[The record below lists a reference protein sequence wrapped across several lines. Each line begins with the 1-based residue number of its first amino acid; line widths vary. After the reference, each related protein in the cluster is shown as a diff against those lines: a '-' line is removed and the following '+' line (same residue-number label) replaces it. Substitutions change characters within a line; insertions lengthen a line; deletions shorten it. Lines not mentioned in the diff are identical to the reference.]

1 MRIAID
7 ARELTGR
14 PTGVGRY
21 LSEILAAWTTLPAA
35 AAHEF
40 VLCATEEIDTRPFGG
55 LQLSVSVRG
64 GTGTL
69 WEQSVLPRLVRAA
82 AADVLF
88 SPAYTAPLLLN
99 VPSVVALHDVSFA
112 AHPEWFTW
120 HEGARRRLIAGLS
133 ARRARRVLTISEFS
147 KREIATRLRVT
158 ADHISVIYPGL
169 TRIAGHSS
177 TSAQAPAGEQS
188 ILYVGSIFNRRHVPD
203 LIDAFAIIAGQRPD
217 LHLEIVGENRT
228 SPHIDLDA
236 AAARSGIANRI
247 HMRSYV
253 GNEELARLY
262 ARATGFAFLSEY
274 EGFGLTPLEALGAGI
289 PVLVLDTPIAREI
302 YGEAAVYAASP
313 APDVV
318 ARGLEELLDGKR
330 REALLRAASRVV
342 ARYRWDTCAAGVLE
356 VLTGA
361 A

>member
-35 AAHEF
+35 TAHEF
-40 VLCATEEIDTRPFGG
+40 VLCTTEEIDTRPFGN
-55 LQLSVSVRG
+55 LRLSVAVRS

-69 WEQSVLPRLVRAA
+69 WEQNVLPRLVRAA

-99 VPSVVALHDVSFA
+99 VPSVVAIHDVSFA

-120 HEGARRRLIAGLS
+120 REGARRRFIAGRA

-147 KREIATRLRVT
+147 RREIATRLRVPAENIT
-158 ADHISVIYPGL
+158 VIYPGL
-169 TRIAGHSS
+169 TRMAAHAAR
-177 TSAQAPAGEQS
+177 SAPAPAGQQS
-188 ILYVGSIFNRRHVPD
+188 ILYVGSIFNRRHVPE
-203 LIDAFAIIAGQRPD
+203 LVEGFAKVASGRPN
-217 LHLEIVGENRT
+217 LHLDIVGENRT

-236 AAARSGIANRI
+236 AAARNGISDRV

-253 GNEELARLY
+253 GDEELARLY

-289 PVLVLDTPIAREI
+289 PILVLDTPIAREI
-302 YGEAAVYAASP
+302 YGEAAAYASAP
-313 APDVV
+313 KPDVV
-318 ARGLEELLDGKR
+318 ARGLEQLLDDRR
-330 REALLRAASRVV
+330 REELLRAASQVV
-342 ARYRWDTCAAGVLE
+342 ARYRWDTCAAGVLD
-356 VLTGA
+356 VLTSA

>member
-35 AAHEF
+35 ARHEF
-40 VLCATEEIDTRPFGG
+40 VLCAAEEIDTRRFGN
-55 LQLSVSVRG
+55 LRLSVAVRP

-69 WEQSVLPRLVRAA
+69 WEQSVLPRIVRSTAA
-82 AADVLF
+82 EVLF

-99 VPSVVALHDVSFA
+99 VPSVVVIHDVSFA

-120 HEGARRRLIAGLS
+120 HEGARRRVIAGLS
-133 ARRARRVLTISEFS
+133 ARRARRVLTISAFS
-147 KREIATRLRVT
+147 KREIATRLRVP
-158 ADHISVIYPGL
+158 ADRITVIYPGL
-169 TRIAGHSS
+169 TRIAAHMPASAP
-177 TSAQAPAGEQS
+177 AQAGEHS
-188 ILYVGSIFNRRHVPD
+188 ILFVGSIFNRRHVPE
-203 LIDAFAIIAGQRPD
+203 LIEGFAIVANGRPD

-236 AAARSGIANRI
+236 TAARHGVATRV
-247 HMRSYV
+247 HMRSYDSD
-253 GNEELARLY
+253 EELARLY

-302 YGEAAVYAASP
+302 YGEAAVYATAP

-318 ARGLEELLDGKR
+318 ARGLEQLLDAGR
-330 REALLRAASRVV
+330 REALLREASRVV

-356 VLTGA
+356 VLTSA